1 MSESDALAR
10 DAGQQS
16 RWRGLLQLAI
26 VVAVI
31 LAAIFFAR
39 APSREFLEI
48 DPGLAEARVEVTA
61 AVIDPVAT
69 RASHKVV
76 LTGTVTTLGNVAL
89 IPEVS
94 GEVVWVS
101 ENFRSGTEFKAD
113 ETLARIDAREFELN
127 LEKARLGLVAAQQ
140 SLRQR
145 QDEMARMADLRQR
158 FPAQPGQPFFGTEG
172 FLGTEGT
179 IEKAEALVEVAR
191 KDIALAEIALDE
203 TRLRMPFDGYVRSTV
218 LWPGQVVERVVT
230 NVGQVYAKHL
240 LRVRA
245 RISAF
250 DLNSLQPVIGRRAV
264 AVADGRSYET
274 VVERVSKE
282 VDIETRLASLY
293 LEVLDQENAEML
305 PPPGTFADV
314 TVEGPMQDDVY
325 VLPESAL
332 QINGSVWLV
341 DDGRLTAVT
350 PSSLGYSDGGWLVRA
365 FDTRD
370 GIVVGRV
377 PGAREGLNV
386 NAVAANAVAGE
397 AQ

>member
-1 MSESDALAR
+1 MSESDGPGET
-10 DAGQQS
+10 GQQP
-16 RWRGLLQLAI
+16 RWRGILQLAVI
-26 VVAVI
+26 VAAI

-48 DPGLAEARVEVTA
+48 DPNLAQARVEPTA
-61 AVIDPVAT
+61 AVIEPVAT

-76 LTGTVTTLGNVAL
+76 LTGTVSTLGNVAV

-101 ENFRSGTEFKAD
+101 ENFRSGTEFRAN
-113 ETLARIDAREFELN
+113 ETLARVDAREFELILAN
-127 LEKARLGLVAAQQ
+127 AKLKLVAAQEN
-140 SLRQR
+140 LKQR
-145 QDEMARMADLRQR
+145 LDEAARAPQFMAK
-158 FPAQPGQPFFGTEG
+158 FPGGHLNPWLA
-172 FLGTEGT
+172 TEGT
-179 IEKAEALVEVAR
+179 IEEAEALVEIAR
-191 KDIALAEIALDE
+191 NKIALAEIALDE
-203 TRLRMPFDGYVRSTV
+203 TRIRMPFDGYVRTTALS
-218 LWPGQVVERVVT
+218 PGQVVERVVT
-230 NVGQVYAKHL
+230 NIGEVYAKHQ

-250 DLNSLQPVIGRRAV
+250 DLNSLQPVIGKRAV
-264 AVADGRSYET
+264 AVADGRAYET

-282 VDIETRLASLY
+282 GDIETRLASLY
-293 LEVLDQENAEML
+293 LEVLDQENAEIL

-314 TVEGPMQDDVY
+314 TVEGPMQDDVF

-341 DDGRLTAVT
+341 DDGTLTAHT
-350 PSSLGYSDGGWLVRA
+350 PVSVGYSDGGWLVRA

-377 PGAREGLNV
+377 PGARAGLGV
-386 NAVAANAVAGE
+386 NAVPAGAA
-397 AQ
+397 Q

>member
-1 MSESDALAR
+1 MSDSDAEDR
-10 DAGQQS
+10 DSATP
-16 RWRGLLQLAI
+16 RWRGIAQLGVI
-26 VVAVI
+26 VAVI

-48 DPGLAEARVEVTA
+48 DPELAAARVEATA
-61 AVIDPVAT
+61 AVIDPVSTQAF
-69 RASHKVV
+69 HKVV
-76 LTGTVTTLGNVAL
+76 LTGTVTTLGNVAV

-101 ENFRSGTEFKAD
+101 ENFRSGTSFRAD
-113 ETLARIDAREFELN
+113 ETLARVDAREFEIN
-127 LEKARLGLVAAQQ
+127 LEKARLGLVVAQQ
-140 SLRQR
+140 NLRQR
-145 QDEMARMADLRQR
+145 RDEMARMAELRGG
-158 FPAQPGQPFFGTEG
+158 FPNPAAQPFFGVEG

-179 IEKAEALVEVAR
+179 IEKAEALIEVAR

-203 TRLRMPFDGYVRSTV
+203 TRIRMPFDGHVRGTV
-218 LWPGQVVERVVT
+218 LSAGQVVERVVT
-230 NVGQVYAKHL
+230 NMGDVYAKHQ

-250 DLNSLQPVIGRRAV
+250 DLNSLQPVIGRRAI
-264 AVADGRSYET
+264 AVADGRAYET

-293 LEVLDQENAEML
+293 LEVLDQENAPML

-314 TVEGPMQDDVY
+314 TVEGPMQDRVF

-341 DDGRLTAVT
+341 DGGELTAFT
-350 PSSLGYSDGGWLVRA
+350 PASVGYNDAGWIVQA
-365 FDTRD
+365 FDARD

-377 PGAREGLNV
+377 PAAREGLAV
-386 NAVAANAVAGE
+386 NAVAAEE

>member
-1 MSESDALAR
+1 MPESDGPG
-10 DAGQQS
+10 DAGQQP
-16 RWRGLLQLAI
+16 RWRGILQLAVI
-26 VVAVI
+26 VTAI

-48 DPGLAEARVEVTA
+48 DPNLAEARVEPTA
-61 AVIDPVAT
+61 AVIEPVAT

-76 LTGTVTTLGNVAL
+76 LTGTVSTLGNVAV
-89 IPEVS
+89 IPEAS

-101 ENFRSGTEFKAD
+101 ENFRSGTEFRAN
-113 ETLARIDAREFELN
+113 ETLARIDAREFELIVAN
-127 LEKARLGLVAAQQ
+127 AKLKLVAAQEN
-140 SLRQR
+140 LKQR
-145 QDEMARMADLRQR
+145 LDEAARAPQFKTK
-158 FPAQPGQPFFGTEG
+158 FPGGHLNPWLA
-172 FLGTEGT
+172 TEGT
-179 IEKAEALVEVAR
+179 IEEAEALIEIAR
-191 KDIALAEIALDE
+191 NKIALAEIALDE
-203 TRLRMPFDGYVRSTV
+203 TRIRMPFDGYVRTTALS
-218 LWPGQVVERVVT
+218 PGQVVERVVT
-230 NVGQVYAKHL
+230 NVGEVYAKNQ

-250 DLNSLQPVIGRRAV
+250 DLNSLRPVIGKRAV
-264 AVADGRSYET
+264 AVADGRAYET

-314 TVEGPMQDDVY
+314 TVEGPMQDDLF

-341 DDGRLTAVT
+341 DDGTLTAHT
-350 PSSLGYSDGGWLVRA
+350 PASVGYSDGGWLVRA

-377 PGAREGLNV
+377 PGAREGLGV
-386 NAVAANAVAGE
+386 NAVPAGAA
-397 AQ
+397 Q